1 MTNMTDAYA
10 ELLGSSF
17 LTAIG
22 TVPTL
27 VSILT
32 YVLTA
37 LGLYTIASRRGIRK
51 PWLAWI
57 PVINLWILGSLSDQY
72 RYVVRGEIRSKRK
85 WLLGLGIAGAVLEA
99 VMVGLAVAFFI
110 SAVVSSIRNVPE
122 AYYLDRFM
130 SQLAGIFLL
139 AVPMLGVGIAKLVL
153 YYMSLY
159 DLYTSCD
166 PQNNVL
172 FLVLS
177 ILFGITRPFF
187 IFCSR
192 EKDMGMPPRRPTPQP
207 EPTTWNDQP
216 NYL

>member
-122 AYYLDRFM
+122 SYYLDRFLN
-130 SQLAGIFLL
+130 QLAGIFLL

-207 EPTTWNDQP
+207 EPTAWNDQP
-216 NYL
+216 DYL